1 MASEKGGSGSVGI
14 VQGGEFCWEGRVSGV
29 RFCSAS
35 MGVLATNASETMAYV
50 WDGKRVAIQEYGKE
64 GSQCDGREHVSSSRE
79 AVSWVGDAQKHFRR
93 RIESLHSAFF
103 PRRDMVTPDYW
114 EYVKWRGWHRL
125 FSSMVSIF
133 STQSLLLAVGVGAK
147 KTLPAAAGIN
157 WVLKDGL
164 GRLGRLTVAT
174 RFGESFDSDLKR
186 FRFAS
191 SLVYGGAVAL
201 DYLTPLMPAYFLPM
215 AAVANIGK
223 SVGLTT
229 YIATQPAFFK
239 SFAKSEN
246 IADISAKAQAQQMA
260 IDTLGLALAV
270 SLNLAVRRHDTAR
283 RFLPL
288 ALFPILVPADLY
300 SIYNELRSVHLRTL
314 NKERAEFLAKA
325 WVEHGHVPTPDV
337 VSRQERLVLP
347 PLTALGTYPLTIMPL
362 EESLKTKDSVD
373 AFIQPLQRK
382 KKKYFLS
389 VENAPRRDVSVT
401 LRHDAETRDILEMV
415 LVVAYLRR
423 DMPKMIDMNAHGP
436 GSCSVSE
443 KSKAERRA
451 ISALPRFLQ
460 QLKEAGWQIDPITLS
475 RTERLFYK

>member
-1 MASEKGGSGSVGI
+1 MNLCELLSVQ
-14 VQGGEFCWEGRVSGV
+14 VTDTMCVS
-29 RFCSAS
+29 A
-35 MGVLATNASETMAYV
+35 
-50 WDGKRVAIQEYGKE
+50 
-64 GSQCDGREHVSSSRE
+64 
-79 AVSWVGDAQKHFRR
+79 
-93 RIESLHSAFF
+93 
-103 PRRDMVTPDYW
+103 DYW

-174 RFGESFDSDLKR
+174 RFGESFDSDLKVCVISFFCCNTWTFFLKKKDVYDVQR

-401 LRHDAETRDILEMV
+401 LRHDAETRDILEMI
-415 LVVAYLRR
+415 LVVAYMRR
-423 DMPKMIDMNAHGP
+423 DMPKMSDMNAHGP

-475 RTERLFYK
+475 RTERIFYR